1 MRISYMVLPPKLANR
16 FLERLSFYSC
26 TVSNFEQY
34 ALMRFI
40 NEGCFE
46 KHINRMRNFYHKQR
60 DSLLDAIKNSP
71 LASYVTIMEEDS
83 GLHFLLKVN
92 TELSDEELM
101 QRALQKG
108 VKLNSLSAYYHDS
121 PDDFAAHTFIINY
134 SYLNTTGVEDA
145 IKVLYDLIKR

>member
-1 MRISYMVLPPKLANR
+1 MVLPPELANR

-40 NEGCFE
+40 NEGYFE

-60 DSLLDAIKNSP
+60 DILLDAIKRSS
-71 LASYVTIMEEDS
+71 LSSHVTIME
-83 GLHFLLKVN
+83 
-92 TELSDEELM
+92 
-101 QRALQKG
+101 G

-134 SYLNTTGVEDA
+134 SYLNTEHLAEA
-145 IKVLYDLIKR
+145 IKVLYDCVKK